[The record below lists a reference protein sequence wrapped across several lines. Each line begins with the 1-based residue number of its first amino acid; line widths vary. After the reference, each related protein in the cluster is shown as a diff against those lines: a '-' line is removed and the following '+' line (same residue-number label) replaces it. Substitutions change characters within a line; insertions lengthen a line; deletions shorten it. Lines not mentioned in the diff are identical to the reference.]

1 MAHKKKPERKGTSPK
16 KWRKYQTPTLTKHGP
31 LDSDVAAFSA
41 LY

>member
-1 MAHKKKPERKGTSPK
+1 MPGKKPTRPSAGRRA
-16 KWRKYQTPTLTKHGP
+16 RKYRKPSLVKHGP

>member
-1 MAHKKKPERKGTSPK
+1 MPGKKAKRSAPGGRRA
-16 KWRKYQTPTLTKHGP
+16 RKYRKPSLIKHGP

>member
-1 MAHKKKPERKGTSPK
+1 MPGKKPKRSGPGRPA
-16 KWRKYQTPTLTKHGP
+16 RKYRKPSLIKHGP